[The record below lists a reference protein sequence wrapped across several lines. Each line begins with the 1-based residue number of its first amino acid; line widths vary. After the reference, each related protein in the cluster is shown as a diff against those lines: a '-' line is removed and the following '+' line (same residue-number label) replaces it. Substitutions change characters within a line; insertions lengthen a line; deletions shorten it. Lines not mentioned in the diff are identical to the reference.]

1 MKDADVLAAV
11 LGQGILFHLLSPTN
25 SPESGF
31 ALLGEK
37 IELVSRLA
45 RVLLDI
51 QFSNGLSL
59 KGLEVVVLRPR
70 LRKISK
76 AVSRCGPRVLLL
88 RSRPGVFAVRR
99 CIARSPNGVNGA
111 RGVRRFAER
120 RAEGVKVVYRG
131 VIGCMSRAVGIYIK
145 SFRYIPWYF
154 VEHCSSLLSELLNH
168 HCLLTSALDDRGVL
182 ESTLC

>member
-1 MKDADVLAAV
+1 MV
-11 LGQGILFHLLSPTN
+11 LGQGILSHLLSLTN
-25 SPESGF
+25 SLESGF
-31 ALLGEK
+31 ALPGGK

-45 RVLLDI
+45 RVLIDV

-59 KGLEVVVLRPR
+59 KGLEVVLLPR

-120 RAEGVKVVYRG
+120 RAEGVRVVYRG
-131 VIGCMSRAVGIYIK
+131 VVGSISRAVGIYIIL
-145 SFRYIPWYF
+145 FRYIPQYF
-154 VEHCSSLLSELLNH
+154 VEHRSSLQSDLLNH
-168 HCLLTSALDDRGVL
+168 RCLLMSALDDRGVL
-182 ESTLC
+182 ESTLR